1 MTNKKPSTNRIQSS
15 LIKHL
20 EKYGIIQLQLPDN
33 FVLEIG
39 INNDDDDS
47 GNAKKTE
54 NYCYVIVKND
64 IRATV
69 IDKYNI
75 GIRCED
81 SEKSVILEDKFV
93 DNDGNKVRSINVV

>member
-1 MTNKKPSTNRIQSS
+1 MTNQKPSTSRIQSS

-20 EKYGIIQLQLPDN
+20 EKYGSIQLKLPDN

-39 INNDDDDS
+39 TNNEDES
-47 GNAKKTE
+47 GNMKKIE
-54 NYCYVIVKND
+54 NYCYVITKND
-64 IRATV
+64 LRATV

-81 SEKSVILEDKFV
+81 NDKAVILDDKFV
-93 DNDGNKVRSINVV
+93 DNEGNKVRSINIV

>member
-1 MTNKKPSTNRIQSS
+1 MQSQKPSTSRIQSS

-20 EKYGIIQLQLPDN
+20 EKYGTIQLQLPDN
-33 FVLEIG
+33 FILEIG
-39 INNDDDDS
+39 TTNEDQA
-47 GNAKKTE
+47 GNSTKVE

-64 IRATV
+64 LRATV

-81 SEKSVILEDKFV
+81 NEKIVVLDDKFV
-93 DNDGNKVRSINVV
+93 DNNGDKIRSINIV

>member
-1 MTNKKPSTNRIQSS
+1 MKNQKPSTGRIQSS

-20 EKYGIIQLQLPDN
+20 EKYRTIQLQLPNN

-39 INNDDDDS
+39 TTNEDQS
-47 GNAKKTE
+47 GSITKEK

-64 IRATV
+64 LRATI
-69 IDKYNI
+69 IDRYNI

-81 SEKSVILEDKFV
+81 NEKAVILDDKFI
-93 DNDGNKVRSINVV
+93 DNNGDKIRSINIV

>member
-1 MTNKKPSTNRIQSS
+1 MTNQKPSTSRIQSS
-15 LIKHL
+15 LIKHI
-20 EKYGIIQLQLPDN
+20 EKFGTIQLQLPDN

-39 INNDDDDS
+39 VQNEDES
-47 GNAKKTE
+47 GNIKKSE

-64 IRATV
+64 LRATV

-81 SEKSVILEDKFV
+81 NNKNVILEDKFV
-93 DNDGNKVRSINVV
+93 DNDGNKVRSINIV